1 MTQTNAP
8 VISDFDIQ
16 NLRADNQ
23 QLSQDRFDSVIRT
36 VRPNLSPLERRDL
49 GNTLMAAVNETD
61 QRRMPQKIETALNSL
76 MSAGMTRAIAAN
88 FLTTTLS
95 LETEMLRY
103 LEYLVQRGQLNEA
116 RELANRHRRGE
127 FNNLNDLGRYIQQH
141 DSSYYQRFQ
150 ENIKQFSDMIK
161 ALNGRI
167 VPHPLHN
174 ETALAANTQARLN
187 QLAQQAAAMDR
198 LKEIESGE
206 TEELVKK
213 QERRRRE
220 AG

>member
-23 QLSQDRFDSVIRT
+23 QLSQDRFDSVICTDRT
-36 VRPNLSPLERRDL
+36 NLSPLERRDL

-127 FNNLNDLGRYIQQH
+127 FNNL
-141 DSSYYQRFQ
+141 
-150 ENIKQFSDMIK
+150 
-161 ALNGRI
+161 
-167 VPHPLHN
+167 
-174 ETALAANTQARLN
+174 
-187 QLAQQAAAMDR
+187 
-198 LKEIESGE
+198 KE
-206 TEELVKK
+206 LRKK
-213 QERRRRE
+213 KKKKK
-220 AG
+220 